1 MKSPVSY
8 AKLQEKKRKLLSAG
22 ITFGLY
28 SLALAVGILLGILNP
43 NEQIYSNTTVVLNL
57 AGPETTQLGL
67 GSVNPSDKGEE
78 SIAPDAPAPAKTSS
92 ENKKAETVAPKTK
105 SVAKPAENTSPM
117 PAPAAPAVVASSAV
131 PAEQTPSTAPTPGV
145 ASTPPVETAPVEP
158 WVPGQRGPGSRVSAS
173 NSSVLVPGQGEIPL
187 SKGNSVTIKKAEKG
201 NSVETTLGGA
211 QGTVG
216 HNIYSPVYYSFPLPR
231 SVPTSIYNAI
241 PNLVQPPN
249 TIIYTAQAR
258 RKAFA
263 NYYEFDGA
271 SYRLKTE
278 VPLDQREPLWQIL
291 EDAGYDAEKNADY
304 KQGKNLM
311 PVVIGFTVTRDNQLR
326 GVEILQSSGDS
337 EMDKSV
343 LYGFKRAAFWNKTGE
358 TVPGRFTYRF

>member
-1 MKSPVSY
+1 MKFPSSY
-8 AKLQEKKRKLLSAG
+8 AGKEERKRKLVSAG

-28 SLALAVGILLGILNP
+28 AISLAVGIVLGILNP
-43 NEQIYSNTTVVLNL
+43 SEQLYSNTTVILNL
-57 AGPETTQLGL
+57 QGPETPQLGL
-67 GSVNPSDKGEE
+67 GSVNPSEKGEE
-78 SIAPDAPAPAKTSS
+78 KPEPEAPAPAKTSVES
-92 ENKKAETVAPKTK
+92 AKTEAAPKAK
-105 SVAKPAENTSPM
+105 SETRPVEKTSPALAPSVPPPAKTASTLPPDILPAEAPTQGSPSS
-117 PAPAAPAVVASSAV
+117 APA
-131 PAEQTPSTAPTPGV
+131 
-145 ASTPPVETAPVEP
+145 ETAPVEP
-158 WVPGQRGPGSRVSAS
+158 WVPGQRGPGSRVSS
-173 NSSVLVPGQGEIPL
+173 NNSSVQVPGQGEVPW
-187 SKGNSVTIKKAEKG
+187 SKGNSVVIRKAEKG

-216 HNIYSPVYYSFPLPR
+216 HNIYSPVYYSFALPR
-231 SVPTSIYNAI
+231 VVPAAIYNAI

-258 RKAFA
+258 KKAFA
-263 NYYEFDGA
+263 NYYEFDGSA
-271 SYRLKTE
+271 YRLKTE

-291 EDAGYDAEKNADY
+291 EDAGYDAAAADY

-311 PVVIGFTVTRDNQLR
+311 PVVIGFTVTRDNQLK
-326 GVEILQSSGDS
+326 GVEILQSSGDA